1 MPSSREEIIRRII
14 GLENRIS
21 RCFRCKSLIKCT
33 GRPSLG
39 KGELE
44 PELML
49 VFESENKL
57 THDSKKLIELRRFIQ
72 NEFKLTDIYHSF
84 LVRCHPKACILRK
97 SIEAY
102 TDYQPLSERYIDNY
116 NICLLKQ
123 EPCSGILV
131 RPGYEEILFCLPFL
145 LEEIYILHPRYIIL
159 FGQRTAEFVLRSF
172 GIFCDIANNQQFEKD
187 DMAFIFVNYPQ
198 EDFTLQDLKTLKR
211 IFHKASSNY

>member
-1 MPSSREEIIRRII
+1 MPSSRRKSSGESL
-14 GLENRIS
+14 GLRTGFS

-123 EPCSGILV
+123 EPV
-131 RPGYEEILFCLPFL
+131 AVY
-145 LEEIYILHPRYIIL
+145 
-159 FGQRTAEFVLRSF
+159 
-172 GIFCDIANNQQFEKD
+172 
-187 DMAFIFVNYPQ
+187 
-198 EDFTLQDLKTLKR
+198 
-211 IFHKASSNY
+211 